1 MREIENLSR
10 IFAALFEAVGVRLLV
25 EDFFVAETGL
35 RQTVLHPRADAICNV
50 HIIAATTRRTN
61 AVLQPYTLGHEY
73 FCACV
78 VKLVGI
84 RKKREIQALFDCF
97 AAVRS

>member
-1 MREIENLSR
+1 MREFENLSK
-10 IFAALFEAVGVRLLV
+10 IFAALFEAVGVLGNEFHV
-25 EDFFVAETGL
+25 
-35 RQTVLHPRADAICNV
+35 VLAFDAWF
-50 HIIAATTRRTN
+50 IARVMRVGAFN
-61 AVLQPYTLGHEY
+61 AVLQPYALGHEY